1 MAELN
6 DSAGS
11 PFANIYFATAD
22 SSSQNEL
29 IPASD
34 TIPDNINLFDEVPAS
49 FGQIGGFGEYAIKG
63 TWGRTWQN

>member
-11 PFANIYFATAD
+11 PFANIYFALAD

-29 IPASD
+29 LQASNAIPQQ
-34 TIPDNINLFDEVPAS
+34 IIIEVAPS
-49 FGQIGGFGEYAIKG
+49 PFGNGWIGEYKDGFKKG
-63 TWGRTWQN
+63 ESW